1 MHATHRQIV
10 TIAVLG
16 LVLTCTPSKGAL
28 TIVSGLA
35 TAGADFTSGPSQSA
49 PPTGPISPDAFFAS
63 KNVVSTPS
71 DPSGLTAEGWA
82 TCTWQIGA
90 TTLSAAGSS
99 GQGYNG
105 ALGANGWIYGL
116 GHASFSAG
124 FELDQTC
131 MYTAASP
138 ASNMKGL
145 PGRYG
150 FLPAFDQSNN
160 KIPYV
165 VSGYTYG
172 NSGGF
177 SVNVSFSP
185 ATAAQSS
192 LLKGAISAPQ
202 IIPSSI
208 PNHPYF
214 IKISFIPQDG
224 ETIESAAETLG
235 VSSLNFVNTII
246 AVPPSWQIIDN
257 GQVVVDGNG
266 QFPTAGL
273 PDPLP
278 QAASGSGRYYAAP
291 ALGMPPQ
298 QVKYAVGEGDQTSG
312 AYYDVS
318 FATSSTANM
327 ARPSATELDFV
338 DSPHKPPGYFAQGGY
353 QAFSTQLVGLDQ
365 NGNIIAYFG
374 SPVYWYTYQTTQ
386 GTTVLGD
393 STLPDDPDIGTNFGG
408 ATMIGPLPLVI
419 NWTNP
424 APIPYGT
431 ALSSNQLHATANVQG
446 WFAYFP
452 TNGSLLSLGTNTLST
467 VFTPYDSVEYSP
479 VTNAVSIIVVPAAL
493 TVMASNASRAF
504 GQTNPIFTGTI
515 SGLTNRDVIGATFS
529 CSATMNS
536 PNGAYPIVTSLVDPY
551 NRATNY
557 SVTFVNGTLTVAPQP
572 TNLVTNP
579 GFEQMRSGWTFVG
592 DSGVTPAPHTGNS
605 AAFVNIA
612 TGSVSQAI
620 ATIPG
625 GSYSIN
631 FWLAANGYSAPGAV
645 ITATFGGV
653 VGFSNTYPAGA
664 FGYQLETFTALAT
677 STNSVFT
684 FAGVMS
690 GGTFFLDDVSIIALP
705 TPTNGIVISS
715 QPASDS
721 VFIGGSGSF
730 QVGVQGTPL
739 LAYRWFFN
747 QTNPIPNAT
756 NFYLALEPVSQ
767 INAGYYDVVI
777 TSGSGSVTSALATLS
792 VLGVPVCF
800 GTAAGSIQF
809 SNGVFRTPI
818 LGLTGQGA
826 VVVDVS
832 ADLSQWIPIYTNQ
845 SAFGSFEF
853 SDTNAGNYSSQF
865 YRARVVSPQP

>member
-1 MHATHRQIV
+1 
-10 TIAVLG
+10 
-16 LVLTCTPSKGAL
+16 
-28 TIVSGLA
+28 
-35 TAGADFTSGPSQSA
+35 
-49 PPTGPISPDAFFAS
+49 
-63 KNVVSTPS
+63 
-71 DPSGLTAEGWA
+71 
-82 TCTWQIGA
+82 
-90 TTLSAAGSS
+90 LSAAGSS

-105 ALGANGWIYGL
+105 ALGPNGWIYGL
-116 GHASFSAG
+116 GHAGFSAG

-131 MYTAASP
+131 TYTATSP

-145 PGRYG
+145 PGQYG
-150 FLPAFDQSNN
+150 FLPAFDQNNN

-177 SVNVSFSP
+177 SVNVSFTP

-192 LLKGAISAPQ
+192 LLNGAISAPQ

-224 ETIESAAETLG
+224 ETIESAAQTLG

-246 AVPPSWQIIDN
+246 AVPPQWQIIDN

-266 QFPTAGL
+266 QFPAGGL

-298 QVKYAVGEGDQTSG
+298 PVKYAVGEGDQTSG

-318 FATSSTANM
+318 YATSSTPND
-327 ARPSATELDFV
+327 ARPSGTELDFV

-353 QAFSTQLVGLDQ
+353 QAFATQLVGLDQ

-374 SPVYWYTYQTTQ
+374 APVYWYTSQSTQ

-393 STLPDDPDIGTNFGG
+393 STMPDDPDIGTNFIG
-408 ATMIGPLPLVI
+408 ATTIGPLPLVI

-424 APIPYGT
+424 APIPYGA
-431 ALSSNQLHATANVQG
+431 ALSSNQLNATANVQG

-452 TNGSLLSLGTNTLST
+452 TDGSLLSLGTNTLST
-467 VFTPYDSVEYSP
+467 VFTPYDSVDYSP
-479 VTNAVSIIVVPAAL
+479 VTNTVSISVAPAAL
-493 TVMASNASRAF
+493 TVMASNTNRSF
-504 GQTNPIFTGTI
+504 GQTNPIFIGTI
-515 SGLTNRDVIGATFS
+515 SGLTNGDVIGATYS
-529 CSATMNS
+529 CSATTNS
-536 PNGAYPIVTSLVDPY
+536 SDGAYPIVPSLVDPN

-557 SVTFVNGTLTVAPQP
+557 SITFVNGTLTVGPQP
-572 TNLVTNP
+572 TNLVSNP
-579 GFEQMRSGWTFVG
+579 GFEQMESGWTFVG
-592 DSGVTPAPHTGNS
+592 DSGVTPAPHTGNY

-612 TGSVSQAI
+612 TGSASQSI

-625 GSYSIN
+625 DLYSIS
-631 FWLAANGYSAPGAV
+631 FWLAANGYSAPGAI
-645 ITATFGGV
+645 ITASFGGV
-653 VGFSNTYPAGA
+653 VGFSNAYPAGA
-664 FGYQLETFTALAT
+664 FGYQLETFTGVAT

-684 FAGVMS
+684 FAGMMS
-690 GGTFFLDDVSIIALP
+690 GGTFFLDDVSIIGLP

-730 QVGVQGTPL
+730 QVGVQGTPP
-739 LAYRWFFN
+739 LAYQWFYN

-756 NFYLALEPVSQ
+756 NLYLVLGSVSQ
-767 INAGYYDVVI
+767 ANAGFYDAVI
-777 TSGSGSVTSALATLS
+777 TSGSGSVTSAFATLS
-792 VLGVPVCF
+792 VLGVPVSF

-809 SNGVFRTPI
+809 SNGVFQAPI
-818 LGLTGQGA
+818 VGLTGQGA
-826 VVVDVS
+826 VVIDAS
-832 ADLSQWIPIYTNQ
+832 PDLSQWIPIYTNQ
-845 SAFGSFEF
+845 SAFGFFEF
-853 SDTNAGNYSSQF
+853 SDTNAWNYTSRF
-865 YRARVVSPQP
+865 YRARVGSP